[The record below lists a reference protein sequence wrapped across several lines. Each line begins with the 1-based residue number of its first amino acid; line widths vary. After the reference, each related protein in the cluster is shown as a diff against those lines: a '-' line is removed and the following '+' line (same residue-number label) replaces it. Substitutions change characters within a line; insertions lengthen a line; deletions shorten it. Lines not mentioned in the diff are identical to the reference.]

1 MQNST
6 ILEILDAVRSRVA
19 FLGYTKGR
27 CLCEDDLEDLSQDI
41 ILKVLKYIDS
51 YNPEKSSLRTWVAR
65 ITDNCFK
72 DALGD
77 FIRRRQTFTPY
88 TREGADG
95 EYILPTAE
103 LAPECWQ
110 SDSEIETDQC
120 MERIYAAVESLGV
133 NQRRVISLLDEGVK
147 PGRMTELIG
156 CAPQDVYNWLF
167 RGRNAL
173 SKKLGKVFLSE
184 YGIAS

>member
-27 CLCEDDLEDLSQDI
+27 CLSEDDLEDLSQDI

-72 DALGD
+72 DVLGD

-110 SDSEIETDQC
+110 SDSGIETDQC
-120 MERIYAAVESLGV
+120 MAYIADAVGSLGV
-133 NQRRVISLLDEGVK
+133 NQSRVISLLEEGIK
-147 PGRMTELIG
+147 PNRMAELIG
-156 CAPQDVYNWLF
+156 CTPQDVYNWLC
-167 RGRNAL
+167 RGRKAL
-173 SKKLGKVFLSE
+173 GKKLGKCFLSE